1 LDFDRSAL
9 AFRMHPSSGP
19 ASTSLR
25 VAQRGDLCLFP
36 PEQCGQIV
44 SDEIADLGKLDIRGR
59 TFGQYVGVECVVTL
73 FGKHGRDTLAPDF
86 FYVVMDSE
94 LVVLN

>member
-1 LDFDRSAL
+1 MIVSKHPPIGPDLLALDLYDQDVVKIKAELPVR
-9 AFRMHPSSGP
+9 RP

-25 VAQRGDLCLFP
+25 VAQRGDLCLFL

-59 TFGQYVGVECVVTL
+59 ALG
-73 FGKHGRDTLAPDF
+73 
-86 FYVVMDSE
+86 
-94 LVVLN
+94 